1 MQTSTIFFDAPGT
14 RIERPGE
21 SLTQNEEDYWLT
33 YEWDGFSARYYHLAS
48 NGSETLRTIDTTRA
62 DVSTQRGIRVGD
74 SREDVLAAYPEAKS
88 HSDRNPSLNEE
99 NCLWIAEDLEADR
112 GLALLFYLDG
122 DTVRQITLTRLL

>member
-1 MQTSTIFFDAPGT
+1 M
-14 RIERPGE
+14 
-21 SLTQNEEDYWLT
+21 
-33 YEWDGFSARYYHLAS
+33 
-48 NGSETLRTIDTTRA
+48 
-62 DVSTQRGIRVGD
+62 STQRGIRVGD

-88 HSDRNPSLNEE
+88 HSDRNLSLNEE